1 MQLRLERVSF
11 AYRRGLPVLREVDLA
26 LESGEFVA
34 LAGRSGSGKST
45 LVQVMKGLI
54 RPDGGKVTL
63 AGTAAGPEQLD
74 SVGLV
79 FQYPEHQL
87 FAQSVY
93 DDIAFGPRQQGLE
106 EQLVEQR
113 VLAAMA
119 AVGLDPARYREA
131 SPFELSGGE
140 KRRVAIAGVIALEPR
155 WLILDEPTAGL
166 DGRGRKALFS
176 LLERL
181 RQVRGVGV
189 LVVTHRLEEVLPYAT
204 RLVVMQDGRI
214 IGDGEPLALLSD
226 EARVRA
232 MGLEPLDSLLLRQ
245 RLMELG
251 WPALDAPW
259 DVDLAAEALL
269 AHRRGRA
276 GR

>member
-34 LAGRSGSGKST
+34 LAGLSGSGKST

-63 AGTAAGPEQLD
+63 DGTAAGPGQLD

>member
-1 MQLRLERVSF
+1 MRLEQVSF
-11 AYRRGLPVLREVDLA
+11 AYRRGVPVLREIDLA
-26 LESGEFVA
+26 LAAGEFVA

-54 RPDGGKVTL
+54 RPDAGRISLDGK
-63 AGTAAGPEQLD
+63 AADGLFD
-74 SVGLV
+74 AVGLV

-87 FAQSVY
+87 FARSVY
-93 DDIAFGPRQQGLE
+93 DDIAFGPRRQGLAELQVE
-106 EQLVEQR
+106 ER
-113 VLAAMA
+113 VLNAMAAMA
-119 AVGLDPARYREA
+119 LDPVRYREA

-166 DGRGRKALFS
+166 DARGRKALFS

-181 RQVRGVGV
+181 RHERGVGV
-189 LVVTHRLEEVLPYAT
+189 LVVTHRLEEVLPCAT
-204 RLVVMQDGRI
+204 RLVIMQAGRVVA
-214 IGDGEPLALLSD
+214 DGEPLALLAD
-226 EARVRA
+226 EARVTQ
-232 MGLEPLDSLLLRQ
+232 MGLEPLEAIQLRQ
-245 RLMELG
+245 RLLALG

-259 DVDLAAEALL
+259 DVDRTAEALL
-269 AHRRGRA
+269 AYRRGRG